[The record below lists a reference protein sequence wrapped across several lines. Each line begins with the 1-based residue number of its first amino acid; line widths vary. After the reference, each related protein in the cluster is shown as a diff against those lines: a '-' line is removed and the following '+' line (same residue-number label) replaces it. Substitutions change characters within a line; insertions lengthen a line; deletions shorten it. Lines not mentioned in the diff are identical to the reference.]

1 MTVRNISIISL
12 SLLSDWMEKPNY
24 FAVVL
29 HHVNVNLTIFRLDD
43 SIPEGV
49 DIVSLIFV
57 LSAIHPDKFLHVLCS
72 IAAVLKSGGLLV
84 FRDYVIMGLI

>member
-72 IAAVLKSGGLLV
+72 IAAVLKPGGLLV